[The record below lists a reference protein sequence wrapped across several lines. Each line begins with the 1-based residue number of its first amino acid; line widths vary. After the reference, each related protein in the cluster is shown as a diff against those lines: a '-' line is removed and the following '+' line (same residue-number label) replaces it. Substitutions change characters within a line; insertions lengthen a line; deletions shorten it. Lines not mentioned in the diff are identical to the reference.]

1 VSVDVV
7 SVVES
12 GEVLVS
18 PVEVVSVEAV
28 PVSVEDAPVVSV
40 EDAPV
45 VSVVSEDDPLSVAS
59 GPVPP
64 TAPDTRSPAVN
75 RARNTKKARVFTR
88 LDVENFLLNTSPPC
102 LPHAAADDECY
113 EQLAGPWWV
122 YRGSRQIP
130 MGRPAHLWSVWV
142 LRRRSPEARPS
153 HLGRACSCRSLPV
166 VGRAPAARVRHRP
179 TRDIAIDVPLP
190 CTKRVGRPSRS
201 DRDRPGRCL
210 PLPQV
215 EPCCWDGRR

>member
-1 VSVDVV
+1 V

-75 RARNTKKARVFTR
+75 RARTTKKARVFTR

-102 LPHAAADDECY
+102 LPHSAADDECY
-113 EQLAGPWWV
+113 EQLAG
-122 YRGSRQIP
+122 
-130 MGRPAHLWSVWV
+130 
-142 LRRRSPEARPS
+142 
-153 HLGRACSCRSLPV
+153 
-166 VGRAPAARVRHRP
+166 
-179 TRDIAIDVPLP
+179 
-190 CTKRVGRPSRS
+190 
-201 DRDRPGRCL
+201 
-210 PLPQV
+210 
-215 EPCCWDGRR
+215 